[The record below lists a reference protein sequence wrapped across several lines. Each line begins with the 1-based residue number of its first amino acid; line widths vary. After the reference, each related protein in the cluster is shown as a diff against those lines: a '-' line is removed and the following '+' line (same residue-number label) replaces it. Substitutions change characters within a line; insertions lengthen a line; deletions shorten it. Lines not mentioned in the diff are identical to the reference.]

1 MNKKITREIVLYV
14 IFGCITT
21 LVNILSYNLFYYPL
35 SFSNILS
42 TILSWILSVIVAY
55 FTNKKMVFGIKE
67 KGDLSKI
74 ANFFALRGATGV
86 LDLIIMYVGVDLLL
100 LSGFCVKI
108 FSNVVVIVLNYI
120 FSKFYIFKKD

>member
-42 TILSWILSVIVAY
+42 TILSWVISVIVAY

-120 FSKFYIFKKD
+120 FSKLYIFKKY

>member
-1 MNKKITREIVLYV
+1 MNKKITREIVLYI

-21 LVNILSYNLFYYPL
+21 IVNILSYNLFYYSL
-35 SFSNILS
+35 RFSNILS
-42 TILSWILSVIVAY
+42 TILSWVISVIVAY
-55 FTNKKMVFGIKE
+55 FTNKNMVFGVKE

-74 ANFFALRGATGV
+74 VNFFALRGATGV

-100 LSGFCVKI
+100 FSGFCVKI

-120 FSKFYIFKKD
+120 FSKFYIFKRD

>member
-1 MNKKITREIVLYV
+1 MNKKITREIVLYI

-21 LVNILSYNLFYYPL
+21 IVNILSYNLFYYSL
-35 SFSNILS
+35 GFSNILS
-42 TILSWILSVIVAY
+42 TILSWVISVIVAY

-100 LSGFCVKI
+100 FSGFCVKI

>member
-42 TILSWILSVIVAY
+42 TILSWVISVIVAY